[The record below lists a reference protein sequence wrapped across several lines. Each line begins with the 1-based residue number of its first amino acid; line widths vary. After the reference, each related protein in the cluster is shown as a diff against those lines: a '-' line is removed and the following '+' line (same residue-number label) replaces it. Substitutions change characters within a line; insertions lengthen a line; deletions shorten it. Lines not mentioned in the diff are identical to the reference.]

1 MYIEHPHYF
10 DMYFVVSR
18 ENVHFFLDFASLIVL
33 YLFFWFCR
41 SLISYKSSA
50 ISTNILE
57 ASYLIAGV
65 GAEGRAQD
73 CGWRRRSCYPRS
85 LSLLILVLKIF
96 DHFRQFWVKILKSL
110 FSKVKSAAICQS
122 FDFLVFFLVKW
133 QCLCKILIEKF
144 QNSTKKS
151 RLPIPLYKLEW
162 NLKKILTFPLNF

>member
-1 MYIEHPHYF
+1 MYDQLTVYEGGSLLALLDLCLEEDKYDVAEMYIEHPHYF

-18 ENVHFFLDFASLIVL
+18 ENLQFFLDFASLIVL

-85 LSLLILVLKIF
+85 LSFDPRFQNIWSFQTIL
-96 DHFRQFWVKILKSL
+96 
-110 FSKVKSAAICQS
+110 SKNLEII
-122 FDFLVFFLVKW
+122 D
-133 QCLCKILIEKF
+133 ILIREIIAL
-144 QNSTKKS
+144 QG
-151 RLPIPLYKLEW
+151 
-162 NLKKILTFPLNF
+162 